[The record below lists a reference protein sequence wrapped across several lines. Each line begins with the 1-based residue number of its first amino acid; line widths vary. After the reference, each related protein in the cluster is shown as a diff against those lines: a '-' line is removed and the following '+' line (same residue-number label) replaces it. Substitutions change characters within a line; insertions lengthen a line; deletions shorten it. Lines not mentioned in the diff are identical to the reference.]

1 MKLVYVKK
9 LLFRQPSAATVSP
22 RLGHARVLT
31 SHRDVIHCAHA
42 ASLPRRPAK
51 ANGGTK
57 APPYEYDCD
66 LQQAVGVDVLGDP
79 KKQTNIT
86 FIRW

>member
-9 LLFRQPSAATVSP
+9 LLFRQPSAATVSL

-42 ASLPRRPAK
+42 ASLPDKGRLKDTGRRGRRPLPLGVGYNHA
-51 ANGGTK
+51 
-57 APPYEYDCD
+57 CR
-66 LQQAVGVDVLGDP
+66 AVPWCRRLFFGVRL
-79 KKQTNIT
+79 
-86 FIRW
+86 F